1 MPNCKFCGKPVSA
14 APVFHIECME
24 EKMRGSLEAVMDK
37 AVTNA
42 DRIRAI
48 SDEELAGILVNM
60 DGGNFCENRAECA
73 DDLCAGNDIPDERCK
88 ECALR
93 WLRKPA
99 NERCAF

>member
-24 EKMRGSLEAVMDK
+24 EKLRGQLGK
-37 AVTNA
+37 PVTVG
-42 DRIRAI
+42 DRIRSI
-48 SDEELAGILVNM
+48 SDEELAGILVKT
-60 DGGNFCENRAECA
+60 DEVDFCENRAECA